1 MTNLDYQALGFDL
14 DEETVEVFDAILRNV
29 LTDKELNDEFKKLK
43 FVQKLHDN
51 YDETKGPIRQII
63 EKLGKIEKDYDT
75 ILNEHLKVQRDM
87 RRAVADMTETTRTI
101 RTAAMTQDANSK
113 YEALKRLEGLEY
125 RQNSYTWNDK

>member
-101 RTAAMTQDANSK
+101 RTAAMTQDTNSK